1 MVSFLNQEEMNISNE
16 FLKNG
21 YVIKKILDEKAL
33 NNIKD
38 LFINILNK
46 KNNYKKKNK

>member
-21 YVIKKILDEKAL
+21 YVIKKILDEKAS
-33 NNIKD
+33 I
-38 LFINILNK
+38 ILK
-46 KNNYKKKNK
+46 IYLLIS

>member
-1 MVSFLNQEEMNISNE
+1 MSFLKWICDKE
-16 FLKNG
+16 
-21 YVIKKILDEKAL
+21 ILDEKL

-46 KNNYKKKNK
+46 NNYKKIDKDFLIIFINL